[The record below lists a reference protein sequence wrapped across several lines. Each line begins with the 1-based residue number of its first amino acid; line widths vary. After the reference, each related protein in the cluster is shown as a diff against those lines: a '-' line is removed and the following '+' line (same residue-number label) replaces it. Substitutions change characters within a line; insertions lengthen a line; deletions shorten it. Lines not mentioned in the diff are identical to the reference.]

1 MIVIIG
7 GTSGIGLESAKYL
20 ESQNNKVLIGG
31 RNEPNGNEL
40 EYKYI
45 DVSNKNSIK
54 TFFED
59 IDQIDGLVYS
69 TGITTKQ
76 KSITEFDPNI
86 WENIVEINV
95 TGALLVLKYAYEKLV
110 KAKGKVVIL
119 NSFATRT
126 YSMFSGVEYT
136 MSKSA
141 LSGMVKQLSMDFAKD
156 GVIINSIFPS
166 MTATPMLIENVEQE
180 KLDNIEK
187 KIPLKRISKPIE
199 VAKAIEFLL
208 SEGNSYMT
216 GCGLDLN
223 GGQFLNG

>member
-7 GTSGIGLESAKYL
+7 GTSGIGLETAKYL
-20 ESQNNKVLIGG
+20 NSKEIEVLVGG
-31 RNEPNGNEL
+31 RTQPKETEL
-40 EYKYI
+40 TYKYI
-45 DVSNKNSIK
+45 DVSDENSIK
-54 TFFED
+54 SFFEN
-59 IDQIDGLVYS
+59 IDKIDGLVYS

-76 KSITEFDPNI
+76 KSIIDFDKSI
-86 WENIVEINV
+86 WKNIVDVNV
-95 TGALLVLKYAYEKLV
+95 TGALLVMKYSYEKLS

-119 NSFATRT
+119 NSLATRT
-126 YSMFSGVEYT
+126 YSAFSGVEYT

-141 LSGMVKQLSMDFAKD
+141 LSGMVKQLSIEFAKD
-156 GVIINSIFPS
+156 GVVINSVFPS

-187 KIPLKRISKPIE
+187 SIPLKRISQPIE
-199 VAKAIEFLL
+199 VVKAIEFLL
-208 SEGNSYMT
+208 SDNNSYMT

>member
-7 GTSGIGLESAKYL
+7 GTSGIGLETASYL
-20 ESQNNKVLIGG
+20 SEQGNELIIGG
-31 RNEPNGNEL
+31 RNQPESKNL
-40 EYKYI
+40 RYKYI
-45 DVSNKNSIK
+45 DVSDEQSVKS
-54 TFFED
+54 FFED

-69 TGITTKQ
+69 TGITTGQ
-76 KSITEFDPNI
+76 KSITQFDVNI
-86 WENIVEINV
+86 WENIVQVNV
-95 TGALLVLKYAYEKLV
+95 TGALLVLKYAYEKVV
-110 KAKGKVVIL
+110 KAKGKIVIL
-119 NSFATRT
+119 NSLATRT
-126 YSMFSGVEYT
+126 FSAFSGVEYT

-156 GVIINSIFPS
+156 GVIINSVFPS
-166 MTATPMLIENVEQE
+166 MTATPMLIKNVEQE
-180 KLDNIEK
+180 KLDNIANH
-187 KIPLKRISKPIE
+187 IPLKRISKPIE